1 MTRRSATYVRACR
14 TLGVAATTPVEEIA
28 RVYRALVKDLH
39 PDTHPDDPAAA
50 ARIAE
55 VNAAWTRIKH
65 DVQRRQTRFAE
76 RRRDPE
82 PTLRRCTWPHPTIV
96 PSRAF
101 AGCELRP
108 TEHAR
113 CYRVMRA
120 GVQLLVLH
128 RHPDDPRLLFARNEE
143 GRVVRVNGVA
153 WWTDIA
159 GQIEPLVEE

>member
-1 MTRRSATYVRACR
+1 MTRRSVTYIRACR

-28 RVYRALVKDLH
+28 RVYRALVKELH

-55 VNAAWTRIKH
+55 VNAAWARIKY
-65 DVQRRQTRFAE
+65 DVQRRQARFALW
-76 RRRDPE
+76 RRDRE
-82 PTLRRCTWPHPTIV
+82 PTLTACAWPHPTIV
-96 PSRAF
+96 PSCTF

-108 TEHAR
+108 TEGGR

-128 RHPDDPRLLFARNEE
+128 RHPHDPRLLFARDAR
-143 GRVVRVNGVA
+143 GRVVHVNGVA
-153 WWTDIA
+153 WWTDVGGTI
-159 GQIEPLVEE
+159 QPLVEE